1 MPPAESTV
9 LDTRMGWGFDEF
21 DGFGEFPWIS
31 LGVTLALDVG
41 EVSARRGVLLGRLGR
56 WVSSTGS

>member
-9 LDTRMGWGFDEF
+9 LDTRMGWGF
-21 DGFGEFPWIS
+21 GEFPWVS

-56 WVSSTGS
+56 WFSSTGS